1 MTLKIRP
8 QRRLRYNYS
17 YIQQQTTATSTH
29 TCTRIRIRTRV
40 YTYTYYC
47 RWYVNKIFVI
57 SRPLPLPFKKI
68 MMFLRFANIRL
79 NVIQFLPSSCS
90 FPPTRLYSRETSWSS
105 CVKHVVTPCHSLA
118 GIWMAGSYLT
128 TSHSWPFPVC
138 KVNTREHTSVP
149 PKTTLDN

>member
-17 YIQQQTTATSTH
+17 YIQQQTTATSTLTCSC
-29 TCTRIRIRTRV
+29 TCTRIRIRIRTRV

-57 SRPLPLPFKKI
+57 SRPLPLPFKNI

-79 NVIQFLPSSCS
+79 NVTQFLPSSCS
-90 FPPTRLYSRETSWSS
+90 FPPTRLYSRETS
-105 CVKHVVTPCHSLA
+105 
-118 GIWMAGSYLT
+118 
-128 TSHSWPFPVC
+128 
-138 KVNTREHTSVP
+138 
-149 PKTTLDN
+149 